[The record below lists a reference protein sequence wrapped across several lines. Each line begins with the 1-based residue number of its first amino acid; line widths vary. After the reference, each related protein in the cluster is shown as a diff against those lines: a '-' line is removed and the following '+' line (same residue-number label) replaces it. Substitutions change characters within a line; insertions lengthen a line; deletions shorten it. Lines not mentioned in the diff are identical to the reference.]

1 MYIHTD
7 WDKTNEQ
14 EKLRNINEAD
24 KNVLSKQLSN
34 ENTR

>member
-1 MYIHTD
+1 MD

-14 EKLRNINEAD
+14 EKLSNINEAY